1 MSKLRSGD
9 IVTSPVTDERYQ
21 IAEILGKGGFGCAYR
36 AIRLDVEDRPNA
48 EVCLKSTEDS
58 ESWHREA
65 YFGELLRKSD
75 RAIRMHESFPH
86 FPRTKRHDILYCLI
100 FELAE
105 FGTIHDHLDETRKPW
120 SQGRAVREIVALLKL
135 LDQLHGTGALH
146 RDITPM
152 NVFLCKNRLLKLGD
166 FGIARH
172 VLAGRAATASAFNP
186 SFVSNRM
193 AQGAQ
198 RHWLAADD
206 VYQMGQLLGMLLRG
220 DSQTL
225 ICENDI
231 KSLACDDKLKNVL
244 AKSICHNRNSRYP
257 DAHEMLRDLLGD
269 VHHVQP
275 PLESLSGKTV
285 VFTGP
290 LTIPRSDAAIMVRQ
304 SGGSVVDQVS
314 TRVDVI
320 VQGGRSPNYRNG
332 HKGDKLCQAEKLIRQ
347 GQSICIINEK
357 EFRVLVGI

>member
-1 MSKLRSGD
+1 M
-9 IVTSPVTDERYQ
+9 
-21 IAEILGKGGFGCAYR
+21 
-36 AIRLDVEDRPNA
+36 
-48 EVCLKSTEDS
+48 
-58 ESWHREA
+58 
-65 YFGELLRKSD
+65 
-75 RAIRMHESFPH
+75 
-86 FPRTKRHDILYCLI
+86 
-100 FELAE
+100 
-105 FGTIHDHLDETRKPW
+105 
-120 SQGRAVREIVALLKL
+120 REIVALLRL

-172 VLAGRAATASAFNP
+172 VLAGKAATASAFNP

-193 AQGAQ
+193 AQGVQ

-225 ICENDI
+225 ICENEI
-231 KSLACDDKLKNVL
+231 KNLACDDKLKNVL
-244 AKSICHNRNSRYP
+244 AKSICPRKSRYP

-269 VHHVQP
+269 VDPVQP

-320 VQGGRSPNYRNG
+320 VQGSRSPNYRNG